1 MTTDAALTPELLNWH
16 GERRLFLGVLP
27 DAANAR
33 QLSGL
38 LPLIT
43 PPAKPV
49 AAANLHLTLLF
60 LGQSTAVRARQLTL
74 AIAALPLPAF
84 SVLLDEWLVWP
95 GPAVLC
101 LAGEVTDPALAKLY
115 QQLLEV
121 AAANGFMPPQHGL
134 KPHITLARHSKIMP
148 ELPPL
153 QIRLQATT
161 IVLFH
166 SESTPEGVV
175 YRPLWQQALPVK
187 AANNSNADE
196 NAR

>member
-1 MTTDAALTPELLNWH
+1 MTPDLLNWP
-16 GERRLFLGVLP
+16 GERRLFVGILP
-27 DAANAR
+27 DAANVLDLTAV
-33 QLSGL
+33 
-38 LPLIT
+38 LPQIPT
-43 PPAKPV
+43 PAKPV

-60 LGQSTAVRARQLTL
+60 LGQSTSVQAHQLTQAL
-74 AIAALPLPAF
+74 GALPLPAF

-121 AAANGFMPPQHGL
+121 AATSGFSPPQHGL
-134 KPHITLARHSKIMP
+134 KPHITVARHSKTMP

-153 QIRLQATT
+153 QIRLQAKK

-166 SESTPEGVV
+166 SESTPQGVA
-175 YRPLWQQALPVK
+175 YRPLWQQALGDDSST
-187 AANNSNADE
+187 N
-196 NAR
+196 